1 MHNDKGERMRVPAMA
16 LLLLAGAA
24 WGGVPDGARL
34 YEQHCAVC
42 HGEAGAGGVGLPLAN
57 ASLLSSVSDDYL
69 RTTIRL
75 GRPGRVM
82 PPFAHL
88 SEAEVEAVIGYV
100 RGFSPVPVR
109 SFPSET
115 VQGDAVRGARLYA
128 QHCAACH
135 GERGQGGRGTGVT
148 FSRPRELPI
157 LAPALNNPGFLAAAS
172 DAMIKYTLMTGR
184 EGTPMPS
191 FLRRGLTEQDIDDIV
206 AYVRSFQAQPVRA
219 APGAD
224 APLQPVLVADSPYD
238 LEQSLENL
246 KQAVIGKNFRIIRQ
260 QYLEDGLF
268 PEQRQNRRQVIL
280 YFCNFAFL
288 NEALKIDPRVGMF
301 LPCRVTLVER
311 EDGSVQLMTINPLRL
326 SKLFNNDELDQ
337 ACKEMY
343 GIYRDLLEEATL

>member
-1 MHNDKGERMRVPAMA
+1 M
-16 LLLLAGAA
+16 
-24 WGGVPDGARL
+24 
-34 YEQHCAVC
+34 
-42 HGEAGAGGVGLPLAN
+42 GGVGVPLAIS
-57 ASLLSSVSDDYL
+57 SLLSSVSDDYL

-88 SEAEVEAVIGYV
+88 SAAEVDAIIAY
-100 RGFSPVPVR
+100 VR
-109 SFPSET
+109 SFSSVPTRSFPT
-115 VQGDAVRGARLYA
+115 GPVRGDAARGARLYA
-128 QHCAACH
+128 EHCAACH
-135 GERGQGGRGTGVT
+135 GERGQGGHGTGVT

-191 FLRRGLTEQDIDDIV
+191 FLQRGLSEQDIDDIV
-206 AYVRSFQAQPVRA
+206 AYVRSFQERPARG
-219 APGAD
+219 APAAD
-224 APLQPVLVADSPYD
+224 APLQPVLIADSPYD

-268 PEQRQNRRQVIL
+268 PEGQQNRRQVIL
-280 YFCNFAFL
+280 YFCNFSFL
-288 NEALKIDPRVGMF
+288 NEALKVDPRVGMF
-301 LPCRVTLVER
+301 LPCRVTLVEH

-326 SKLFNNDELDQ
+326 SRLFNNDELDR

-343 GIYRDLLEEATL
+343 GIYRDLLEDATL